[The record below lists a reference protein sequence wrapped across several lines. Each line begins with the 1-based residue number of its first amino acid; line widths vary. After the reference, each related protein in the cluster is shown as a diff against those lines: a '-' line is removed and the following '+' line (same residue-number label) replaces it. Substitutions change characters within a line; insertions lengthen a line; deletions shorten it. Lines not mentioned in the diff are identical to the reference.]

1 MVRAWRAEAKAPPP
15 GSPEAPSTVRGAGA
29 SSLEPTGDSPRPT
42 TAARCRAPDRGGPTT
57 GAVPRTATSVSPTPS
72 RRGRPPVLALTAT
85 ATESA
90 ARDVGELLRL
100 PAPLVARVVARTSCE
115 RPNLTLSVVRAPSPE
130 RKREA
135 PDAILARER
144 GAGIVSTTTVKRADE
159 LWGSLCERFGEG
171 IGNLD
176 ERPDPGVATRSRTR
190 GGRTR
195 GTAVAIPLE
204 R

>member
-1 MVRAWRAEAKAPPP
+1 MESGGEGPAAWLP
-15 GSPEAPSTVRGAGA
+15 
-29 SSLEPTGDSPRPT
+29 
-42 TAARCRAPDRGGPTT
+42 GGPEHRPRRWRELPGAHRRFATPHD
-57 GAVPRTATSVSPTPS
+57 GRAVPRARPRWADH
-72 RRGRPPVLALTAT
+72 RRRSEDRHLGLADAFEALGRPPVLALTAT